1 MEWLIAHEDEL
12 NNEVPAS
19 NTSPNKVVDANAAPE
34 PTPSGGEDAKGS
46 DPNETADNMAVR
58 KKITVEE
65 AQRIITERQ
74 AKRAEEER
82 KKEIE
87 DEKKRRV
94 FGQKMAETRA
104 ELQDQER
111 INLAQQIRREKV
123 EKELHK
129 KQVLEQIA
137 RDREAMRLKNSKPAS
152 SSQPQSSSTSKP
164 DPNKTAAKECKIAL
178 RFPDGSNLV
187 HQFSPREQ
195 LSAVRL
201 FVQMTK
207 KTSDDIEF
215 VAPPNK
221 KLTKS
226 LMDETLE
233 SLGLCPASRLEV
245 KFYTAAFTPELD
257 WFNRINF
264 WQYIK
269 IFEIIEDCL
278 SKFHLWHRA
287 HAMHFG
293 DHAAQLSPLL
303 VPMWIS

>member
-12 NNEVPAS
+12 NTEISANNGSTSSSKVADAPA
-19 NTSPNKVVDANAAPE
+19 TAAAAVQQE
-34 PTPSGGEDAKGS
+34 TPTIAGGEDAKGAQ
-46 DPNETADNMAVR
+46 DPNETADNMAAR

-82 KKEIE
+82 KKAIE
-87 DEKKRRV
+87 DEKKRRID
-94 FGQKMAETRA
+94 GQKMAETRA

-111 INLAQQIRREKV
+111 IHLAAQIRREKM

-137 RDREAMRLKNSKPAS
+137 RDREAMRLRNNPKPETSSQAQPAS
-152 SSQPQSSSTSKP
+152 STNKSDAQPAS
-164 DPNKTAAKECKIAL
+164 NKTSASECKIAL

-187 HQFSPREQ
+187 HKFSPKEQ

-201 FVQMTK
+201 FVQMSK
-207 KTSDDIEF
+207 KTSNDVEF

-226 LMDETLE
+226 QMDETLE
-233 SLGLCPASRLEV
+233 SLDLCPASRLEV
-245 KFYTAAFTPELD
+245 KYTSAMYTPELD
-257 WFNRINF
+257 
-264 WQYIK
+264 
-269 IFEIIEDCL
+269 
-278 SKFHLWHRA
+278 
-287 HAMHFG
+287 
-293 DHAAQLSPLL
+293 
-303 VPMWIS
+303 